1 MTTATALPAVKAALL
16 ALADAAISDST
27 VEFCYGHPG
36 TNRAKEIIS
45 VRDAA
50 TTLTWGPF
58 GQRDKDENLTIE
70 LVVSCREGGTNQQTV
85 TERAFDLLDLIDTAL
100 RGTANAPSIT
110 STVVFGGINSVQLR
124 ESNPAINDMT
134 KGRVAE
140 LFCTVTAYTIT

>member
-1 MTTATALPAVKAALL
+1 MTTATALPAAKSALL
-16 ALADAAISDST
+16 ALADGAISDST

-50 TTLTWGPF
+50 TTLSWGPF
-58 GQRDKDENLTIE
+58 GVQEKDENLTIE
-70 LVVSCREGGTNQQTV
+70 LVVSCREGGTNQRTV

-100 RGTANAPSIT
+100 RGTASAPALSGSVI
-110 STVVFGGINSVQLR
+110 FGGITAIQLR
-124 ESNPAINDMT
+124 ESTPSANDMT

-140 LFCTVTAYTIT
+140 LFCTITARTIT